1 MFTLFGILFLVA
13 GLLFLVAGLLVI
25 IRWPSQRGEV
35 KRLQHLPDR
44 GVDEE
49 VLITGIIAAQSP
61 ISYRGFVI
69 IERSHERFDAPH
81 KIRPPFVLRSDGREI
96 QVRGRSIEEA
106 FKMRGAARPS
116 ILQRLTHAE
125 GVRALKGRLQ
135 RAGRGFENYR
145 VEWGRSSFDDFMG
158 LMAGDTVTVHGLAV
172 SDEEIAATEVF
183 AGDREAYLAYSRRVF
198 WLQPLLGLLCIVGG
212 LFALSWEILD
222 DSAGISSQILTA
234 LCSASFILFTL
245 MVIGFTLPLRR
256 GRLTPLASVNPT
268 RSIAMKLIVGTL
280 ALVMGLGASFLVVKD
295 TQTRRLQSLP
305 VLSRSSELQAY
316 QGRKVFL
323 EGPIAPGSA
332 PRYKGFVVYQLYEA
346 EEVRRGGD
354 ELRWQLLETHTP
366 AFELELN
373 DGRVL
378 VTGNYEVGRTGSNW
392 VVPFPWAKLEIALAE
407 GDSIA
412 VLGIVRG
419 QALEASTV
427 FGGTREEYI
436 ASQREEWL
444 WFMLVGGVFSLVGVW
459 LLASGVKQLARPL

>member
-1 MFTLFGILFLVA
+1 
-13 GLLFLVAGLLVI
+13 
-25 IRWPSQRGEV
+25 
-35 KRLQHLPDR
+35 
-44 GVDEE
+44 
-49 VLITGIIAAQSP
+49 
-61 ISYRGFVI
+61 
-69 IERSHERFDAPH
+69 
-81 KIRPPFVLRSDGREI
+81 
-96 QVRGRSIEEA
+96 
-106 FKMRGAARPS
+106 MRGAARPS

-135 RAGRGFENYR
+135 RAGQGFENYR

-198 WLQPLLGLLCIVGG
+198 WLQPLLGLLCIIGG

-245 MVIGFTLPLRR
+245 IMIGFTLPLRR

-295 TQTRRLQSLP
+295 TQPQRLQSLP
-305 VLSRSSELQAY
+305 VLSRPSEFQAY
-316 QGRKVFL
+316 QGREVFL

-332 PRYKGFVVYQLYEA
+332 PTYKGFVVYQLHEA
-346 EEVRRGGD
+346 EELPDD
-354 ELRWQLLETHTP
+354 ELRWQLRETHTP

-378 VTGNYEVGRTGSNW
+378 VTGNYGVGRKGLNLKT
-392 VVPFPWAKLEIALAE
+392 VVRGAKREIALAE
-407 GDSIA
+407 GDAIA
-412 VLGIVRG
+412 VVGVVRG
-419 QALEASTV
+419 QALEASAV
-427 FGGTREEYI
+427 FGGTPKEYI
-436 ASQREEWL
+436 ASQREGWWL
-444 WFMLVGGVFSLVGVW
+444 GLLVGGVFSLVGVW
-459 LLASGVKQLARPL
+459 LLASGVKQLARPF